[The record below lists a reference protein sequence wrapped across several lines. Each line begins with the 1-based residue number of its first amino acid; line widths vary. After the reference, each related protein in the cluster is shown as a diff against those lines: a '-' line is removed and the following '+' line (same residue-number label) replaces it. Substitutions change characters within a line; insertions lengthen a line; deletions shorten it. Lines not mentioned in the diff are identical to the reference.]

1 MILHQSYT
9 ESKLL
14 WFTSASQWSQEII
27 SIILP
32 LRLPLPHPFGIC
44 ACISAH
50 WCANFSAHGIIA
62 WGPAPHR
69 HTPGR
74 GLPFRRLS
82 FQKGLGKKKNYR
94 IENWNSEELWDY
106 RHFQRIENTWWAENG
121 DAFVCRSLSRRLSG
135 RSSRFD
141 PWTCQASPCWS
152 AKTEHEDG
160 ENMWKPMKNIHQF
173 ARYSSNQH

>member
-1 MILHQSYT
+1 MITRDNFDYFAS
-9 ESKLL
+9 
-14 WFTSASQWSQEII
+14 SAALTASFWH
-27 SIILP
+27 
-32 LRLPLPHPFGIC
+32 LRLHLSSLVCQFLRPRHHSMRP
-44 ACISAH
+44 
-50 WCANFSAHGIIA
+50 
-62 WGPAPHR
+62 GPAPAHSWQGAAIPKTFFSKR
-69 HTPGR
+69 I
-74 GLPFRRLS
+74 
-82 FQKGLGKKKNYR
+82 GKKKNYR